1 MESVIMKIV
10 EFLIF
15 LMIMKFK
22 FLLCIGIMG
31 RLGNY
36 LFEFVLGYGIV
47 VKKDMLF
54 VIWWKGFVD
63 FIFELK
69 NDSWFLLLLDLKEC
83 KIVFKWFERW
93 CSWYDFWLEN
103 FMVNFNFWIG
113 WGL

>member
-1 MESVIMKIV
+1 MKIG

-15 LMIMKFK
+15 LMIMKFN

-54 VIWWKGFVD
+54 VI
-63 FIFELK
+63 
-69 NDSWFLLLLDLKEC
+69 
-83 KIVFKWFERW
+83 
-93 CSWYDFWLEN
+93 
-103 FMVNFNFWIG
+103 
-113 WGL
+113 